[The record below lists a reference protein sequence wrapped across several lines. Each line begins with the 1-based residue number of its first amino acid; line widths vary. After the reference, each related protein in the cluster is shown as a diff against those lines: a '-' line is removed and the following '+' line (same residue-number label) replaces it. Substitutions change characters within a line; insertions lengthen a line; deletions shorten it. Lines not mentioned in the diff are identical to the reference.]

1 MPLGLLAIAASLK
14 NNGFSPTIY
23 HPRKSSVKFT
33 GYNSIAKK
41 ILKEKPQII
50 GFSTWCISYPSS
62 LLIAKQIKKTAPEI
76 SILFGGPQASI
87 LARET
92 LIHFPFVDFV
102 LAGEA
107 DITFPDFLNEFIS
120 HNPVYSRIPGLTHR
134 AENGEIFQN
143 LNNHIIENL
152 DELPVPSYDLIPGS
166 KSLKLDVGRGCP
178 FKCTYCTTNDF
189 FSKKYRVKSAKR
201 ILHEMN
207 TAFET
212 FKINKFSFAHDMFT
226 LNKKF
231 IEELCSALIGQKNAG
246 INYTW
251 TCSARIDCVTEKM
264 LARMKQSGCE
274 AIFFGIESGSDKI
287 QKSIGK
293 NLKINK
299 AYDVAEI
306 CREKGI
312 NMHASFIMGFPN
324 ETKTDLEKSLHCAL
338 NLATNT
344 ALVQFSEL
352 SLLPGTPLYGKH
364 HSELKIDG
372 LFSNFSNTFCSND
385 EMKLICQFPG
395 IFSSFYYLP
404 VKTLS
409 HSEMSFLCQIIN
421 SLPNFRN
428 TLFLLRK
435 LLLADTEGTKLLQ
448 HFKKWYKLMQINDF
462 SKTPVISHAT
472 RFLRNYILENANR
485 INTPELN
492 DIFAYEAFQG
502 LILARFNRWQ
512 LIKQQ
517 LKTGEKTNRLQITP
531 TPAWNILTTSYKL
544 NRIIPSEN
552 KWDTTKTGKRKGRY
566 IYLMVA
572 NSPDKCKRYQI
583 NNTDE
588 YLLRSLSETNID
600 EFITMTG
607 SDVTKTEIMT
617 WLKKMKRL
625 GVIEIST
632 SVKN

>member
-1 MPLGLLAIAASLK
+1 
-14 NNGFSPTIY
+14 
-23 HPRKSSVKFT
+23 
-33 GYNSIAKK
+33 
-41 ILKEKPQII
+41 
-50 GFSTWCISYPSS
+50 
-62 LLIAKQIKKTAPEI
+62 
-76 SILFGGPQASI
+76 
-87 LARET
+87 
-92 LIHFPFVDFV
+92 
-102 LAGEA
+102 
-107 DITFPDFLNEFIS
+107 
-120 HNPVYSRIPGLTHR
+120 
-134 AENGEIFQN
+134 
-143 LNNHIIENL
+143 
-152 DELPVPSYDLIPGS
+152 
-166 KSLKLDVGRGCP
+166 
-178 FKCTYCTTNDF
+178 
-189 FSKKYRVKSAKR
+189 
-201 ILHEMN
+201 
-207 TAFET
+207 
-212 FKINKFSFAHDMFT
+212 
-226 LNKKF
+226 
-231 IEELCSALIGQKNAG
+231 
-246 INYTW
+246 
-251 TCSARIDCVTEKM
+251 
-264 LARMKQSGCE
+264 MKQSGCE